1 MVTIV
6 VARGMHFCSALY
18 RPLDALASA
27 HVASFEVALA
37 KLFALVMHP
46 GWRHAQGGAAPLSPL
61 AAC

>member
-37 KLFALVMHP
+37 ELFALVMHP
-46 GWRHAQGGAAPLSPL
+46 GWRHARGGAAPLSPL